1 MGKRTDHLTDEQKD
15 EYELKQERVVRWD
28 KYRIEQMS
36 FTNNLFIGF
45 GIAFLSFFVAKTEL
59 VFHRCYFLCCIQILT
74 AILVGLSFLSGTLV
88 TINRLKDF
96 RQTARLTKKRKRKY
110 EHENN
115 IECSKNIRRLRHQIV
130 KLERETRELG
140 DNTWCFLRCQIW
152 TFFVGVITGVLY
164 LILSQTQLA
173 G

>member
-15 EYELKQERVVRWD
+15 EYKLRQERVVRWD

-45 GIAFLSFFVAKTEL
+45 SIAFLSFFVTKTEL
-59 VFHRCYFLCCIQILT
+59 TFHRCSLLCCIQILT
-74 AILVGLSFLSGTLV
+74 VVFVGLSFLSGTLL

-96 RQTARLTKKRKRKY
+96 RQTARLTKRKKRKY

-115 IECSKNIRRLRHQIV
+115 IECSKNIRRLKYQIV
-130 KLERETRELG
+130 KLKRETNELG
-140 DNTWCFLRCQIW
+140 ENTWCFLRCQVW
-152 TFFVGVITGVLY
+152 TFFAGVITGVLY
-164 LILSQTQLA
+164 LMLSQTQPT